1 MKRKKVPDSEK
12 LVAVNLYIEG
22 RASQGQLA
30 EMYGVRKASVQQWIR
45 NFESMGNDAF
55 QQKNRKYSKKLK
67 HQAVQDYLNG
77 KGSQNAICKKYGIRS
92 KSKLQLWIKMY
103 NSGMS
108 FKSNSSGG
116 SAIMDK
122 GRKTTFDERIEIVEY
137 CIAHDKNYSETAE
150 KYGVSYQ
157 QIYSWVRKYE
167 AKGVDGLSDR
177 RGKAKPEDEL
187 TEADIW
193 CRRSERRQRSPEA

>member
-108 FKSNSSGG
+108 FKSNSSGDIPPFFRA
-116 SAIMDK
+116 SNAALVPKSDVFSPTAILAPAIRSSM
-122 GRKTTFDERIEIVEY
+122 FF
-137 CIAHDKNYSETAE
+137 
-150 KYGVSYQ
+150 
-157 QIYSWVRKYE
+157 
-167 AKGVDGLSDR
+167 
-177 RGKAKPEDEL
+177 PESL
-187 TEADIW
+187 
-193 CRRSERRQRSPEA
+193 P

>member
-55 QQKNRKYSKKLK
+55 QQKNRTYSKELK

-92 KSKLQLWIKMY
+92 KSKLMCAQ
-103 NSGMS
+103 
-108 FKSNSSGG
+108 
-116 SAIMDK
+116 
-122 GRKTTFDERIEIVEY
+122 
-137 CIAHDKNYSETAE
+137 
-150 KYGVSYQ
+150 
-157 QIYSWVRKYE
+157 
-167 AKGVDGLSDR
+167 
-177 RGKAKPEDEL
+177 
-187 TEADIW
+187 
-193 CRRSERRQRSPEA
+193 

>member
-45 NFESMGNDAF
+45 NYESMGNDAF

-137 CIAHDKNYSETAE
+137 CIAHDRDYKGTASL
-150 KYGVSYQ
+150 YDVSYGQ
-157 QIYSWVRKYE
+157 VYSWVKKYD
-167 AKGVDGLSDR
+167 AILIVM
-177 RGKAKPEDEL
+177 KP
-187 TEADIW
+187 A
-193 CRRSERRQRSPEA
+193 S

>member
-122 GRKTTFDERIEIVEY
+122 GRKTTFDERIEIV
-137 CIAHDKNYSETAE
+137 A
-150 KYGVSYQ
+150 
-157 QIYSWVRKYE
+157 
-167 AKGVDGLSDR
+167 
-177 RGKAKPEDEL
+177 
-187 TEADIW
+187 
-193 CRRSERRQRSPEA
+193 